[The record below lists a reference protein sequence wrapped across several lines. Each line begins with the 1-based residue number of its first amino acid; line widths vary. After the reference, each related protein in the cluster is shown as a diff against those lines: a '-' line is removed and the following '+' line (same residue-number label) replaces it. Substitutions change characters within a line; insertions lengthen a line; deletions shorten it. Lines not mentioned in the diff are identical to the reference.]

1 MKKNTPIA
9 QQKLDALRN
18 LANKSLYENA
28 DPAFVTFFERTIA
41 EGVETV
47 SNNFNTLGMFRA
59 PHSRKLN
66 NVDIA
71 LVGLPC
77 DLGVPNPRPGTRKGP
92 EAVRYWSLDRN
103 MVHYASKICPF
114 EICNVIDYGDIEPRE
129 DAYNLS
135 SWLNEFEKHYLK
147 FKANNIVPLSIGG
160 EHTCTYPILKG
171 LSNNGAEPLAVIHL
185 DAHADTATNFGGTR
199 VSDATVFQVAAVDG
213 FIDTTKTIQI
223 GLRGRGVPRADFSH
237 KSGMTVIYA
246 DDVQEKGIPW
256 VIEQIKQVIGNS
268 PVYLS
273 IDTDVF
279 DVSCMPG
286 TTLPEPFGLTGVEVR
301 DIVRG
306 ARDLDVVGADLM
318 ELSPPYDPTGMS
330 SCLASGIAFELFCVL
345 AEARSRRTGQNN
357 KTHWKSSVV

>member
-1 MKKNTPIA
+1 MANPIDKTKL
-9 QQKLDALRN
+9 QKL
-18 LANKSLYENA
+18 ANMASTSLYENS
-28 DPAFVTFFERTIA
+28 DPAFVSFFSRTVE

-47 SNNFNTLGMFRA
+47 SNGFNTLGMFRA
-59 PHSRKLN
+59 PHSKNLN
-66 NVDIA
+66 GVDIA

-114 EICNVIDYGDIEPRE
+114 EICNVIDYGDIEPKT
-129 DAYNLS
+129 DQYNLA
-135 SWLNEFEKHYLK
+135 SWLDAFATTYLD
-147 FKANNIVPLSIGG
+147 FKANNVVPLSIGG

-171 LSNNGAEPLAVIHL
+171 LSDNGNQPLALIHL

-199 VSDATVFQVAAVDG
+199 VSDATVFQCAAVDG
-213 FIDTTKTIQI
+213 YIDPEKTIQI

-237 KSGMTVIYA
+237 KSGMRVLYA

-256 VIEQIKQVIGNS
+256 VLEQIKEVIGDS

-279 DVSCMPG
+279 DCSCMPG
-286 TTLPEPFGLTGVEVR
+286 TTLPEPFGLTGTDVR
-301 DIVRG
+301 DIIRG
-306 ARDLDVVGADLM
+306 CRNLDVVGADLM

-330 SCLASGIAFELFCVL
+330 ACLASGIAFEQFCVL
-345 AEARSRRTGQNN
+345 AEARARRTGTKN
-357 KTHWKSSVV
+357 KTHWST

>member
-1 MKKNTPIA
+1 MAKPAPIPS
-9 QQKLDALRN
+9 QKLNFLKE

-28 DPAFVTFFERTIA
+28 DPAFVSFFERTIA

-59 PHSRKLN
+59 PHSRDLTD
-66 NVDIA
+66 VDIT

-92 EAVRYWSLDRN
+92 EVVRYWSLDRN
-103 MVHYASKICPF
+103 MVHYATKICPF
-114 EICNVIDYGDIEPRE
+114 EICSVVDYGDIEPKT
-129 DAYNLS
+129 DAYNLM
-135 SWLNEFEKHYLK
+135 SWLTEFEKHYLD
-147 FKANNIVPLSIGG
+147 FKANDVVPLTIGG
-160 EHTCTYPILKG
+160 EHTYPILKG
-171 LSNNGAEPLAVIHL
+171 LSNNGAEPLALIHL

-213 FIDTTKTIQI
+213 FIDASKTIQI

-246 DDVQEKGIPW
+246 DDVQEKGVPW
-256 VIEQIKQVIGNS
+256 VLEQIKKVVSDS

-279 DVSCMPG
+279 DVSCMPR
-286 TTLPEPFGLTGVEVR
+286 TTLPEPFGLDGIEVR
-301 DIVRG
+301 DIIRG
-306 ARDLDVVGADLM
+306 TRELDVIGADLM

-330 SCLASGIAFELFCVL
+330 ACLAAEIAFEQFCVL
-345 AEARSRRTGQNN
+345 AEARFRRTGQKN
-357 KTHWKSSVV
+357 KMHWNKS

>member
-1 MKKNTPIA
+1 MPAINPD
-9 QQKLDALRN
+9 KLKALAD
-18 LANKSLYENA
+18 LANLSLYENT
-28 DPAFVTFFERTIA
+28 DPAFTPFFERVVK

-47 SNNFNTLGMFRA
+47 SNSFNTLGMFRA
-59 PHSRKLN
+59 PHSKNLEG
-66 NVDIA
+66 VDIA

-114 EICNVIDYGDIEPRE
+114 EICNVIDFGDVEPKQDPYNLASWLDAFA
-129 DAYNLS
+129 DAYLA
-135 SWLNEFEKHYLK
+135 
-147 FKANNIVPLSIGG
+147 FKANNVVPLSIGG

-171 LSNNGAEPLAVIHL
+171 LSNNGAEPLALIHL

-199 VSDATVFQVAAVDG
+199 VSDATVFQCAAVDG
-213 FIDTTKTIQI
+213 YIDPEKTIQI

-237 KSGMTVIYA
+237 KSGMRVLYA
-246 DDVQEKGIPW
+246 DDVQEHGIAW
-256 VIEQIKQVIGNS
+256 VLEQIKEVVGDS
-268 PVYLS
+268 PVYLT

-279 DVSCMPG
+279 DCSCMPG

-301 DIVRG
+301 DIIRG
-306 ARDLDVVGADLM
+306 VRDLDIVGADLM

-330 SCLASGIAFELFCVL
+330 ACLAAGIAFEEFCLL
-345 AEARSRRTGQNN
+345 AEARARRTGKEN
-357 KTHWKSSVV
+357 KTHWS